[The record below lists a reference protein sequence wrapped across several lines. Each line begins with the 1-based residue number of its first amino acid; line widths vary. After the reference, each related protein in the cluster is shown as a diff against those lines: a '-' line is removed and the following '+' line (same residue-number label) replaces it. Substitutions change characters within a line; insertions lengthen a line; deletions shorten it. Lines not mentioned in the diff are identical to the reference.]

1 MACLPSPALLALEF
15 LITVTQDM
23 LIQGA
28 GILED
33 LLTLVTHV
41 VVLFAVDLHM
51 DVQSVGMS
59 EDLAAY
65 VTSFQTFSWTIKL
78 NSTSKF

>member
-1 MACLPSPALLALEF
+1 MS
-15 LITVTQDM
+15 QDM

-51 DVQSVGMS
+51 DVQSVGVG
-59 EDLAAY
+59 EYLAADM
-65 VTSFQTFSWTIKL
+65 TSFQAFS
-78 NSTSKF
+78 

>member
-1 MACLPSPALLALEF
+1 MNIHYSLNNSLSPPALFALE
-15 LITVTQDM
+15 LLLTVTQDM

-28 GILED
+28 GVLED
-33 LLTLVTHV
+33 FLTLVTHV

-59 EDLAAY
+59 EDLAADM
-65 VTSFQTFSWTIKL
+65 TSFQAFS
-78 NSTSKF
+78 

>member
-1 MACLPSPALLALEF
+1 
-15 LITVTQDM
+15 M

-33 LLTLVTHV
+33 LLTHVAHV
-41 VVLFAVDLHM
+41 VVLFAVDLHV

-59 EDLAAY
+59 EDLAADM
-65 VTSFQTFSWTIKL
+65 TSFQAFS
-78 NSTSKF
+78 

>member
-51 DVQSVGMS
+51 DVQCVGMS
-59 EDLAAY
+59 EDLAAD
-65 VTSFQTFSWTIKL
+65 VASFQTFS
-78 NSTSKF
+78 